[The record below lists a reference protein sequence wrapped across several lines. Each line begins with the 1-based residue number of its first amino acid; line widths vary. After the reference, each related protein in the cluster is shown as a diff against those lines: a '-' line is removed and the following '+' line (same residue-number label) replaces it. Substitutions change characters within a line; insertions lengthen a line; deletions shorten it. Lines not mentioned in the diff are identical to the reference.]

1 MKTTLYLIAILLV
14 ASWTAILFMYK
25 NFMEVRMFT
34 KTMMK
39 FTNRVRNKDFKAR
52 MDIPK
57 SRYTNRL
64 AKNLNRMA
72 KMIDR
77 YFNEVQ
83 SKNDQLDAIIKSV
96 TNGILVV
103 DINKKIY
110 LANKEAKLLLGC
122 DSQAIVEGEYVI
134 DVIRDGGLKDFLV
147 YNIGINYSITKEL
160 KVEGNRIYRV
170 KIDPVRMQDIDN
182 LSISTV
188 VNIEDVTEMRKLE
201 NVRRDFAAN
210 VSHELKTPLTS
221 IQGFVETLKSK
232 DEDISPEVRKRFL
245 DIIENESRRLTIL
258 INDILLISSIEGQV
272 ELTKEEFSIR
282 EVSEYVGDLLNEKAE
297 RYSVS
302 VNFDYSNI
310 DDLIYTQKEYF
321 KDLLIN
327 LVTNGIKYNQKGGK
341 VEIKYRQDATRLV
354 LEIEDNGIGID
365 KDDLDRIFERFYRV
379 SRSRSRNIEGT
390 GLGLAIVKHIVRS
403 LDAKIFVESELGLGT
418 KFTIEFDLVNMAN
431 FNIFDRI

>member
-365 KDDLDRIFERFYRV
+365 KDDIDRIFERFYRV

-418 KFTIEFDLVNMAN
+418 KFTIEFDLVK
-431 FNIFDRI
+431 IRKRQEEE

>member
-122 DSQAIVEGEYVI
+122 DSQVIVEGEYVI

-379 SRSRSRNIEGT
+379 SRSRSQNIEGT

-418 KFTIEFDLVNMAN
+418 KFTIEFDLVK
-431 FNIFDRI
+431 IRKRQEEE

>member
-122 DSQAIVEGEYVI
+122 DSQSIVEGEYVI

-341 VEIKYRQDATRLV
+341 VEIKYRQDSTRLV

-379 SRSRSRNIEGT
+379 SRSRSQNIEGT

-418 KFTIEFDLVNMAN
+418 KFTIEFDLVK
-431 FNIFDRI
+431 IRKRQEEE

>member
-1 MKTTLYLIAILLV
+1 MKTTLNLIAILLV

-25 NFMEVRMFT
+25 NFMEIRMFT

-134 DVIRDGGLKDFLV
+134 DVIQDEGLKDFLV

-160 KVEGNRIYRV
+160 KVEGSRIYRV

-341 VEIKYRQDATRLV
+341 VEIKYRQDATKLV

-379 SRSRSRNIEGT
+379 SRSRSQNIEGT
-390 GLGLAIVKHIVRS
+390 GLGLAIVKHIARS

-418 KFTIEFDLVNMAN
+418 KFTIEFDLVK
-431 FNIFDRI
+431 IRKRQEEE

>member
-122 DSQAIVEGEYVI
+122 DSQVIVEGEYVI

-201 NVRRDFAAN
+201 NVRRDFQ
-210 VSHELKTPLTS
+210 P
-221 IQGFVETLKSK
+221 
-232 DEDISPEVRKRFL
+232 
-245 DIIENESRRLTIL
+245 
-258 INDILLISSIEGQV
+258 
-272 ELTKEEFSIR
+272 
-282 EVSEYVGDLLNEKAE
+282 
-297 RYSVS
+297 
-302 VNFDYSNI
+302 
-310 DDLIYTQKEYF
+310 
-321 KDLLIN
+321 
-327 LVTNGIKYNQKGGK
+327 
-341 VEIKYRQDATRLV
+341 
-354 LEIEDNGIGID
+354 
-365 KDDLDRIFERFYRV
+365 
-379 SRSRSRNIEGT
+379 
-390 GLGLAIVKHIVRS
+390 
-403 LDAKIFVESELGLGT
+403 
-418 KFTIEFDLVNMAN
+418 M
-431 FNIFDRI
+431 

>member
-418 KFTIEFDLVNMAN
+418 KIRKRQEEE
-431 FNIFDRI
+431 

>member
-379 SRSRSRNIEGT
+379 SRSRSQNIEGT

-418 KFTIEFDLVNMAN
+418 KFTIEFDLVK
-431 FNIFDRI
+431 IRKRQEEE

>member
-1 MKTTLYLIAILLV
+1 
-14 ASWTAILFMYK
+14 
-25 NFMEVRMFT
+25 
-34 KTMMK
+34 
-39 FTNRVRNKDFKAR
+39 
-52 MDIPK
+52 
-57 SRYTNRL
+57 
-64 AKNLNRMA
+64 
-72 KMIDR
+72 
-77 YFNEVQ
+77 
-83 SKNDQLDAIIKSV
+83 
-96 TNGILVV
+96 
-103 DINKKIY
+103 
-110 LANKEAKLLLGC
+110 
-122 DSQAIVEGEYVI
+122 
-134 DVIRDGGLKDFLV
+134 
-147 YNIGINYSITKEL
+147 
-160 KVEGNRIYRV
+160 
-170 KIDPVRMQDIDN
+170 MQDIDN

-418 KFTIEFDLVNMAN
+418 KFTIEFDLVK
-431 FNIFDRI
+431 IRKRQEEE

>member
-122 DSQAIVEGEYVI
+122 DSQAIVEGKYVI

-365 KDDLDRIFERFYRV
+365 KDDIDRIFERFYRV
-379 SRSRSRNIEGT
+379 SRSRSQNIEGT

-418 KFTIEFDLVNMAN
+418 KFTIEFDLVK
-431 FNIFDRI
+431 IRKRQEEE

>member
-418 KFTIEFDLVNMAN
+418 KFTIEFDLVK
-431 FNIFDRI
+431 IRKRQEEE

>member
-160 KVEGNRIYRV
+160 KVE
-170 KIDPVRMQDIDN
+170 
-182 LSISTV
+182 
-188 VNIEDVTEMRKLE
+188 
-201 NVRRDFAAN
+201 
-210 VSHELKTPLTS
+210 
-221 IQGFVETLKSK
+221 
-232 DEDISPEVRKRFL
+232 
-245 DIIENESRRLTIL
+245 
-258 INDILLISSIEGQV
+258 
-272 ELTKEEFSIR
+272 
-282 EVSEYVGDLLNEKAE
+282 
-297 RYSVS
+297 
-302 VNFDYSNI
+302 
-310 DDLIYTQKEYF
+310 
-321 KDLLIN
+321 
-327 LVTNGIKYNQKGGK
+327 
-341 VEIKYRQDATRLV
+341 
-354 LEIEDNGIGID
+354 
-365 KDDLDRIFERFYRV
+365 
-379 SRSRSRNIEGT
+379 
-390 GLGLAIVKHIVRS
+390 
-403 LDAKIFVESELGLGT
+403 
-418 KFTIEFDLVNMAN
+418 
-431 FNIFDRI
+431 

>member
-188 VNIEDVTEMRKLE
+188 VNIEDVTEMW
-201 NVRRDFAAN
+201 
-210 VSHELKTPLTS
+210 S
-221 IQGFVETLKSK
+221 
-232 DEDISPEVRKRFL
+232 
-245 DIIENESRRLTIL
+245 
-258 INDILLISSIEGQV
+258 
-272 ELTKEEFSIR
+272 
-282 EVSEYVGDLLNEKAE
+282 
-297 RYSVS
+297 
-302 VNFDYSNI
+302 
-310 DDLIYTQKEYF
+310 
-321 KDLLIN
+321 
-327 LVTNGIKYNQKGGK
+327 
-341 VEIKYRQDATRLV
+341 
-354 LEIEDNGIGID
+354 
-365 KDDLDRIFERFYRV
+365 
-379 SRSRSRNIEGT
+379 
-390 GLGLAIVKHIVRS
+390 
-403 LDAKIFVESELGLGT
+403 
-418 KFTIEFDLVNMAN
+418 
-431 FNIFDRI
+431 

>member
-365 KDDLDRIFERFYRV
+365 KDDLDRIFERFYRM

-418 KFTIEFDLVNMAN
+418 KFTIEFDLVK
-431 FNIFDRI
+431 IRKRQEEE

>member
-390 GLGLAIVKHIVRS
+390 GLGLAIVKHIVSS

-418 KFTIEFDLVNMAN
+418 KFTIEFDLVK
-431 FNIFDRI
+431 IRKRQEEE

>member
-297 RYSVS
+297 RCSVS

-418 KFTIEFDLVNMAN
+418 KFTIEFDLVK
-431 FNIFDRI
+431 IRKRQEEE

>member
-103 DINKKIY
+103 DINKNIY

-365 KDDLDRIFERFYRV
+365 KDDIDRIFERFYRV
-379 SRSRSRNIEGT
+379 SRSRSQNIEGT

-418 KFTIEFDLVNMAN
+418 KFTIEFDLVK
-431 FNIFDRI
+431 IRKRQEEE

>member
-365 KDDLDRIFERFYRV
+365 KDDIDRIFERFYRV
-379 SRSRSRNIEGT
+379 SRSRSQNIEGT

-418 KFTIEFDLVNMAN
+418 KFTIEFDLVK
-431 FNIFDRI
+431 IRKRQEEE

>member
-201 NVRRDFAAN
+201 NVRRD
-210 VSHELKTPLTS
+210 LQP
-221 IQGFVETLKSK
+221 
-232 DEDISPEVRKRFL
+232 
-245 DIIENESRRLTIL
+245 
-258 INDILLISSIEGQV
+258 
-272 ELTKEEFSIR
+272 
-282 EVSEYVGDLLNEKAE
+282 
-297 RYSVS
+297 
-302 VNFDYSNI
+302 
-310 DDLIYTQKEYF
+310 
-321 KDLLIN
+321 
-327 LVTNGIKYNQKGGK
+327 
-341 VEIKYRQDATRLV
+341 
-354 LEIEDNGIGID
+354 
-365 KDDLDRIFERFYRV
+365 
-379 SRSRSRNIEGT
+379 
-390 GLGLAIVKHIVRS
+390 
-403 LDAKIFVESELGLGT
+403 
-418 KFTIEFDLVNMAN
+418 M
-431 FNIFDRI
+431 

>member
-1 MKTTLYLIAILLV
+1 
-14 ASWTAILFMYK
+14 
-25 NFMEVRMFT
+25 
-34 KTMMK
+34 
-39 FTNRVRNKDFKAR
+39 
-52 MDIPK
+52 
-57 SRYTNRL
+57 
-64 AKNLNRMA
+64 MA

-310 DDLIYTQKEYF
+310 
-321 KDLLIN
+321 N

-418 KFTIEFDLVNMAN
+418 KFTIEFDLVK
-431 FNIFDRI
+431 IRKRQEEE

>member
-221 IQGFVETLKSK
+221 IQGFIETLKSK

-379 SRSRSRNIEGT
+379 SRSRSQNIEGT

-418 KFTIEFDLVNMAN
+418 KFTIEFDLVK
-431 FNIFDRI
+431 IRKRQEEE

>member
-1 MKTTLYLIAILLV
+1 YLIAILLV

-418 KFTIEFDLVNMAN
+418 KFTIEFDLVK
-431 FNIFDRI
+431 IRKRQEEE

>member
-134 DVIRDGGLKDFLV
+134 DVIRDWGLKDFLV

-379 SRSRSRNIEGT
+379 SRSRSQNIEGT

-418 KFTIEFDLVNMAN
+418 KFTIEFDLVK
-431 FNIFDRI
+431 IRKRQEEE

>member
-282 EVSEYVGDLLNEKAE
+282 EVSEYVGDPLNEKAE

-418 KFTIEFDLVNMAN
+418 KFTIEFDLVK
-431 FNIFDRI
+431 IRKRQEEE

>member
-1 MKTTLYLIAILLV
+1 MKTILYLIAILLV

-418 KFTIEFDLVNMAN
+418 KFTIEFDLVK
-431 FNIFDRI
+431 IRKRQEEE

>member
-110 LANKEAKLLLGC
+110 LANKEAKLLLCC

-379 SRSRSRNIEGT
+379 SRSRSQNIEGT

-418 KFTIEFDLVNMAN
+418 KFTIEFDLVK
-431 FNIFDRI
+431 IRKRQEEE

>member
-341 VEIKYRQDATRLV
+341 VEIKYRQDSTRLV

-379 SRSRSRNIEGT
+379 SRSRSQNIEGT

-418 KFTIEFDLVNMAN
+418 KFTIEFDLVK
-431 FNIFDRI
+431 IRKRQEEE

>member
-110 LANKEAKLLLGC
+110 LANEEAKLLLGC

-379 SRSRSRNIEGT
+379 SRSRSQNIEGT

-418 KFTIEFDLVNMAN
+418 KFTIEFDLVK
-431 FNIFDRI
+431 IRKRQEEE

>member
-418 KFTIEFDLVNMAN
+418 KFMIEFDLVK
-431 FNIFDRI
+431 IRKRQEEE

>member
-210 VSHELKTPLTS
+210 LSHELKTPLTS

-418 KFTIEFDLVNMAN
+418 KFTIEFDLVK
-431 FNIFDRI
+431 IRKRQEEE

>member
-134 DVIRDGGLKDFLV
+134 DVIRDGGLKDFLL

-365 KDDLDRIFERFYRV
+365 KDDIDRIFERFYRV
-379 SRSRSRNIEGT
+379 SRSRSQNIEGT

-418 KFTIEFDLVNMAN
+418 KFTIEFDLVK
-431 FNIFDRI
+431 IRKRQEEE

>member
-160 KVEGNRIYRV
+160 KVEENRIYRV

-379 SRSRSRNIEGT
+379 SRSRSQNIEGT

-418 KFTIEFDLVNMAN
+418 KFTIEFDLVK
-431 FNIFDRI
+431 IRKRQEEE

>member
-64 AKNLNRMA
+64 AMNLNRMA

-379 SRSRSRNIEGT
+379 SRSRSQNIEGT

-418 KFTIEFDLVNMAN
+418 KFTIEFDLVK
-431 FNIFDRI
+431 IRKRQEEE

>member
-122 DSQAIVEGEYVI
+122 DSQVIVDGEYVI

-418 KFTIEFDLVNMAN
+418 KFTIEFDLVK
-431 FNIFDRI
+431 IRKRQEEE

>member
-25 NFMEVRMFT
+25 NFMEIRMFT

-418 KFTIEFDLVNMAN
+418 KFTIEFDLVK
-431 FNIFDRI
+431 IRKRQEEE

>member
-122 DSQAIVEGEYVI
+122 DSQVIVEGEYVI

-327 LVTNGIKYNQKGGK
+327 LVTNGIKYNQKGGN

-365 KDDLDRIFERFYRV
+365 KDDIDRIFERFYRV
-379 SRSRSRNIEGT
+379 SRSRSQNIEGT

-418 KFTIEFDLVNMAN
+418 KFTIEFDLVK
-431 FNIFDRI
+431 IRKRQEEE

>member
-134 DVIRDGGLKDFLV
+134 DVIRDWGLKDFLV

-418 KFTIEFDLVNMAN
+418 KFTIEFDLVK
-431 FNIFDRI
+431 IRKRQEEE

>member
-103 DINKKIY
+103 GINKKIY

-365 KDDLDRIFERFYRV
+365 KDDIDRIFERFYRV
-379 SRSRSRNIEGT
+379 SRSRSQNIEGT

-418 KFTIEFDLVNMAN
+418 KFTIEFDLVK
-431 FNIFDRI
+431 IRKRQEEE

>member
-122 DSQAIVEGEYVI
+122 DSQVIVEGEYVI

-418 KFTIEFDLVNMAN
+418 KFTIEFDLVK
-431 FNIFDRI
+431 IRKRQEEE

>member
-379 SRSRSRNIEGT
+379 SRSRSRNIEG
-390 GLGLAIVKHIVRS
+390 VKIR
-403 LDAKIFVESELGLGT
+403 KRQEE
-418 KFTIEFDLVNMAN
+418 E
-431 FNIFDRI
+431 

>member
-122 DSQAIVEGEYVI
+122 DSQTIVEGEYVI

-418 KFTIEFDLVNMAN
+418 KFTIEFDLVK
-431 FNIFDRI
+431 IRKRQEEE